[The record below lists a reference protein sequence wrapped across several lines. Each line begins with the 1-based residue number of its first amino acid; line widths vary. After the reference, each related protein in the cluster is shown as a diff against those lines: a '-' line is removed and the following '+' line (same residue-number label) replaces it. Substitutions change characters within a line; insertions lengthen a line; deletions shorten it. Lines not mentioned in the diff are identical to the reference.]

1 MASFLDEQA
10 EPLLWQDTVSP
21 SHPQMNTK
29 DKGGDYQRL
38 GSLRE
43 NAKYW
48 IEAPDL
54 YRSCALAF
62 LFVDL
67 PRGTISCF

>member
-10 EPLLWQDTVSP
+10 EPLLLHDTGSL
-21 SHPQMNTK
+21 SHSQLDRK

-43 NAKYW
+43 NARYW
-48 IEAPDL
+48 IEAPKL

-62 LFVDL
+62 MSVDPL
-67 PRGTISCF
+67 HGTFQCF